1 MGSLVSIVYLNLLKN
16 GITIMYTFRTTM
28 MFLSAL
34 DFPHSNSHR
43 VVKKSG
49 GTVSPCTEH
58 RPHCLNGAEYTWVRV
73 KGLRVFGCVPPL
85 PHALSI
91 PREPQS
97 ARLHD
102 SD

>member
-49 GTVSPCTEH
+49 GTVSPF
-58 RPHCLNGAEYTWVRV
+58 NGAEYTWVRV

-97 ARLHD
+97 ARLHG